1 MNAAQLA
8 WAYIKDRTATT
19 VLTVAML
26 ALGVATIIAL
36 LVFADQFDKRLNKDI
51 KGIDLVVGA
60 KGSPLQLIL
69 SSVFHLDAPT
79 GNISRS
85 EADKLRANPMVSWSV
100 PVGLGD
106 SFRGFRIVG
115 TEQKFTFLYG
125 AELVEG
131 GNFWGTPFD
140 AVLGATVAKR
150 TGLEAGDRFKSAH
163 GMAKG
168 GFEHGNEYVVTGVLK
183 PTGTVIDRLV
193 LTGMQSLW
201 DAHASHAGV
210 ATPSA
215 SAQDRDVSEEVTA
228 LLVRYKSPLAAVRL
242 PAFINQQTN
251 MQAAVPAI
259 EAARLYDLVGGGL
272 NLLRAFALMLI
283 ITSVLGIFAAL
294 YASLAERRSDIAM
307 LRVMGASPRRIF
319 GQILMEGVVLALAGA
334 ICGFLLGHIGMEL
347 ASWLLPTARNSGI
360 TGFAIVP
367 GEIWLI
373 LATVL
378 LGALAALV
386 PAIQAYRTD
395 IADTL
400 ARG

>member
-19 VLTVAML
+19 ALTVAML
-26 ALGVATIIAL
+26 ALGVATIIGL
-36 LVFADQFDKRLNKDI
+36 LVFADQVNQRLNKDI

-69 SSVFHLDAPT
+69 SSVFHLDAPA
-79 GNISRS
+79 GNISLTEAEKIRS
-85 EADKLRANPMVSWSV
+85 NPMVSWSV

-106 SFRGFRIVG
+106 SFQGYRIVG

-150 TGLEAGDRFKSAH
+150 TGLAQGDQFKSAH
-163 GMAKG
+163 GLAKG
-168 GFEHGNEYVVTGVLK
+168 GFEHGNDYVVTGVLK

-201 DAHASHAGV
+201 DAHGGHAKDASG
-210 ATPSA
+210 
-215 SAQDRDVSEEVTA
+215 RDVTQEVTA
-228 LLVRYKSPLAAVRL
+228 LLVRYKSPLAAVRM

-259 EAARLYDLVGGGL
+259 EAARLFDLMGSGL
-272 NLLRAFALMLI
+272 NLLRGFALMLI
-283 ITSVLGIFAAL
+283 VTSVLGIFVAL

-307 LRVMGASPRRIF
+307 LRVMGASPRRVF
-319 GQILMEGVVLALAGA
+319 GQVLMEGVLLALAGA
-334 ICGFLLGHIGMEL
+334 LCGVLLGHIGIEI
-347 ASWLLPTARNSGI
+347 AARLLPTARDSGI
-360 TGFAIVP
+360 TGLALLP
-367 GEIWLI
+367 GELWL
-373 LATVL
+373 VL
-378 LGALAALV
+378 GTIALGALAALI
-386 PAIQAYRTD
+386 PAIAAYRTD
-395 IADTL
+395 IAETL